1 MQSAKA
7 RRRRRRDI
15 FLIVALSLSATLQAD
30 EPRPVS
36 VNDDLPF
43 GQSPIDYWRRDENN
57 PVVELQR
64 RIEAGDVELPYVEKF
79 GYLPAILKE
88 LKVPVESQLLRFF
101 SGSPHKSHITAE
113 RPRAM
118 YFNDEVA
125 IAWHPGSVLI
135 EISAQDAQK
144 GILFYTLVNREDAVL
159 EFHRASS
166 QACLGC
172 HNRKTGVAVPGHFL
186 TAQLGEQAKN
196 YFFGHVAS
204 HSPPLELRWEFRYLT
219 GIKADQRHRG
229 NLSRPEDQRR
239 NADDPTYH
247 RVIFDLADEFDTD
260 RYLTNT
266 SDVAAHLIFD
276 HQMLG
281 QNLLARYS
289 YEFQLHVKSD
299 IEALLVQYL
308 LLAEE
313 APLDHPLAGKS
324 AYAAWYQ
331 AQGEKVEQGRSL
343 HDLDLETRL
352 FRHRISPLIA
362 GRMVENLPSE
372 LRRSLIG
379 RLNAVLTGAET
390 LDGYAISDAERQAT
404 VEVFQATVN
413 DWPR

>member
-1 MQSAKA
+1 MQPTEA
-7 RRRRRRDI
+7 RRQRRRDI
-15 FLIVALSLSATLQAD
+15 FLIAALFLSAPILAD
-30 EPRPVS
+30 EPRAVS
-36 VNDDLPF
+36 VKDDLPF
-43 GQSPIDYWRRDENN
+43 GQSPIDYWKRNEDNS
-57 PVVELQR
+57 VVELQR

-79 GYLPAILKE
+79 GYLPAILQE

-118 YFNDEVA
+118 YFNDEVSV
-125 IAWHPGSVLI
+125 AWHPGAVLI
-135 EISAQDAQK
+135 EIAALDAQK

-172 HNRKTGVAVPGHFL
+172 HNRATGVKVPGHFIQ
-186 TAQLGEQAKN
+186 AQLGENAKK
-196 YFFGHVAS
+196 YFFGSVKTHAA
-204 HSPPLELRWEFRYLT
+204 PLELRWEASYVT
-219 GIKADQRHRG
+219 GLKPQQRHRG

-239 NADDPTYH
+239 NADDLTYH

-266 SDVAAHLIFD
+266 SDAAAHLIFD

-289 YEFQLHVKSD
+289 YEHQFNVQSD
-299 IEALLVQYL
+299 IEALLVRYL
-308 LLAEE
+308 LLADE
-313 APLDHPLAGKS
+313 APLDDPLAGKS

-331 AQGEKVEQGRSL
+331 SQGKRDEQGRSL
-343 HDLDLETRL
+343 HDLDLQTRL
-352 FRHRISPLIA
+352 FRHCISPLIA
-362 GRMVENLPSE
+362 NRIVQRLPDE
-372 LRRSLIG
+372 LRRSLFV
-379 RLNAVLTGAET
+379 RLNDVLSGAVT
-390 LDGYAISDAERQAT
+390 LEGYAISDAERQVT
-404 VEVFQATVN
+404 LEVLRATVN